1 MTSWVIGSN
10 GLLGSA
16 VSDELKKSS
25 LSWQPTKKIIWD
37 NAGSGDTAI
46 KLEETIEAAVK
57 EYVAALGTNTWEIYW
72 CAGVGVVGSDMD
84 VLDREVTAMKILL
97 SCMRSSGLT
106 ANKSGRIFFAS
117 SAGGVYAGSSNPPFT
132 EETAPIPISDYGA
145 QKLQIEELLIN
156 FGKSNNVE
164 TRIGRIANIYGAN
177 QNIRKQQGIVTA
189 LVKSTI
195 LNTTVSMYVPLN
207 TLRNYIFVSDAAFKI
222 VNFVRSSTNNHDLRN
237 ICSNENWSLG
247 SLIRITKDV
256 TKKRILL
263 AQALNN
269 KSILQPLDLRMKS
282 LSDDNVSSVREVS
295 LPVGVSMVREHLLK
309 THQVG
314 NLRLIHERQT

>member
-25 LSWQPTKKIIWD
+25 LSWQPTRKIIWD
-37 NAGSGDTAI
+37 TAGSGDTAF
-46 KLEETIEAAVK
+46 KLEESIEAAVK
-57 EYVAALGTNTWEIYW
+57 EYVAAVGANTWEIYW
-72 CAGVGVVGSDMD
+72 CAGIGVVGSDMD
-84 VLDREVTAMKILL
+84 LLDREVTAIKILL

-106 ANKSGRIFFAS
+106 ANKSGRMFFAS

-132 EETAPIPISDYGA
+132 EETVPIPISDYGA

-156 FGKSNNVE
+156 FGKNNNVE
-164 TRIGRIANIYGAN
+164 IRIGRIANIYGAN

-222 VNFVRSSTNNHDLRN
+222 INFVRSSTNNHEVRN

-256 TKKRILL
+256 TKKRIHL
-263 AQALNN
+263 AHAVNRQSL
-269 KSILQPLDLRMKS
+269 LQPLDLSMKS
-282 LSDDNVSSVREVS
+282 LSENKESSIREVS
-295 LPVGVSMVREHLLK
+295 LPVGVSVVRERLLR
-309 THQVG
+309 THQDG
-314 NLRLIHERQT
+314 KLRLNHER

>member
-1 MTSWVIGSN
+1 MNSWVIGSN

-25 LSWQPTKKIIWD
+25 LSWQPTRKIIWD
-37 NAGSGDTAI
+37 TAGSGDTAF
-46 KLEETIEAAVK
+46 KLEESIEAAVK
-57 EYVAALGTNTWEIYW
+57 EYVAAVGANTWEIYW
-72 CAGVGVVGSDMD
+72 CAGIGVVGSDMD
-84 VLDREVTAMKILL
+84 LLDREVTAIKILL

-106 ANKSGRIFFAS
+106 ANKSGRMFFAS

-132 EETAPIPISDYGA
+132 EETVPIPISDYGA

-156 FGKSNNVE
+156 FGKNNNVE
-164 TRIGRIANIYGAN
+164 IRIGRIANIYGAN

-222 VNFVRSSTNNHDLRN
+222 INFVRSSTNNHEVRI

-256 TKKRILL
+256 TKKRIHL
-263 AQALNN
+263 AHAVNR
-269 KSILQPLDLRMKS
+269 KSLLQPLDLSMKS
-282 LSDDNVSSVREVS
+282 LSENKESSVREVS
-295 LPVGVSMVREHLLK
+295 LPVGVSVVRERLLK
-309 THQVG
+309 THQDG
-314 NLRLIHERQT
+314 KLRVNHER

>member
-25 LSWQPTKKIIWD
+25 LSWQPTRKIIWD
-37 NAGSGDTAI
+37 TAGSGDTAF
-46 KLEETIEAAVK
+46 KLEESIEAAVK
-57 EYVAALGTNTWEIYW
+57 EYVAAVGANTWEIYW
-72 CAGVGVVGSDMD
+72 CAGIGVVGSDKD
-84 VLDREVTAMKILL
+84 SLDREVTAIKILL
-97 SCMRSSGLT
+97 SCMRRSGLT
-106 ANKSGRIFFAS
+106 ANKRGRMFFAS

-132 EETAPIPISDYGA
+132 EESDPIPISDYGA

-156 FGKSNNVE
+156 FGKNNNVK

-177 QNIRKQQGIVTA
+177 QDIRKQQGIVTA

-222 VNFVRSSTNNHDLRN
+222 VNFVRSSTNNHEVRN

-247 SLIRITKDV
+247 SLIRITKDI
-256 TKKRILL
+256 TKKRIHI
-263 AQALNN
+263 AQAVNRHSL
-269 KSILQPLDLRMKS
+269 IQPLDLRMKS
-282 LSDDNVSSVREVS
+282 LSENKEFSVREVS
-295 LPVGVSMVREHLLK
+295 LPVGVSVVRERLLR
-309 THQVG
+309 THQDG
-314 NLRLIHERQT
+314 KLRLNHER

>member
-16 VSDELKKSS
+16 VSDELKKSA

-37 NAGSGDTAI
+37 TAGSGDTAI
-46 KLEETIEAAVK
+46 KLEESIAAAVK
-57 EYVAALGTNTWEIYW
+57 EYVAVVGANTWEIYW
-72 CAGVGVVGSDMD
+72 CAGIGVVGSDMD
-84 VLDREVTAMKILL
+84 LLDREVTAIKILL

-106 ANKSGRIFFAS
+106 ANKSGRMFFAS

-132 EETAPIPISDYGA
+132 EETVPIPISDYGA
-145 QKLQIEELLIN
+145 QKLQIEELLFN

-189 LVKSTI
+189 LVRSTI

-222 VNFVRSSTNNHDLRN
+222 INFVRSSTNNHEVRN

-256 TKKRILL
+256 TKKRIHL
-263 AQALNN
+263 AHAVNRQSL
-269 KSILQPLDLRMKS
+269 LQPLDLRMKS
-282 LSDDNVSSVREVS
+282 LSENKESSIREVS
-295 LPVGVSMVREHLLK
+295 LPVGVSVVRERLLK
-309 THQVG
+309 THQDG
-314 NLRLIHERQT
+314 KLRVNHER

>member
-1 MTSWVIGSN
+1 
-10 GLLGSA
+10 
-16 VSDELKKSS
+16 
-25 LSWQPTKKIIWD
+25 
-37 NAGSGDTAI
+37 
-46 KLEETIEAAVK
+46 
-57 EYVAALGTNTWEIYW
+57 
-72 CAGVGVVGSDMD
+72 MD
-84 VLDREVTAMKILL
+84 LLDREVTAIKILL

-106 ANKSGRIFFAS
+106 ANKSGRMFFAS

-132 EETAPIPISDYGA
+132 EETVPIPISDYGA

-156 FGKSNNVE
+156 FEKNNNVE
-164 TRIGRIANIYGAN
+164 IRIGRIANIYGAN

-222 VNFVRSSTNNHDLRN
+222 INFVRSSTNNHEVRN

-256 TKKRILL
+256 TKKRIHL
-263 AQALNN
+263 AHAVNRQSL
-269 KSILQPLDLRMKS
+269 LQPLDLRMKS
-282 LSDDNVSSVREVS
+282 LSENKESSIREVS
-295 LPVGVSMVREHLLK
+295 LPVGVSVVRERLLK
-309 THQVG
+309 THQDG
-314 NLRLIHERQT
+314 KLRVNHER

>member
-37 NAGSGDTAI
+37 TAGSGDTAF
-46 KLEETIEAAVK
+46 KLKESIEAAVK
-57 EYVAALGTNTWEIYW
+57 EYVAAVGANTWEIYW
-72 CAGVGVVGSDMD
+72 CAGIGVVGSDMD
-84 VLDREVTAMKILL
+84 LLDREVTAIKILL

-106 ANKSGRIFFAS
+106 ANKSGRMFFAS

-132 EETAPIPISDYGA
+132 EETVPIPISDYGA

-156 FGKSNNVE
+156 FGKNNNVE
-164 TRIGRIANIYGAN
+164 IRIGRIANIYGAN

-222 VNFVRSSTNNHDLRN
+222 INFVRSSTNNHEVRN

-256 TKKRILL
+256 TKKRIHL
-263 AQALNN
+263 AHAVNRQSL
-269 KSILQPLDLRMKS
+269 LQPLDLRMKS
-282 LSDDNVSSVREVS
+282 LSENKESSIREVS
-295 LPVGVSMVREHLLK
+295 LPVGVSVVRERLLK
-309 THQVG
+309 THQDG
-314 NLRLIHERQT
+314 KLRVNHER

>member
-1 MTSWVIGSN
+1 
-10 GLLGSA
+10 
-16 VSDELKKSS
+16 LKKSS
-25 LSWQPTKKIIWD
+25 LSWQPTRKIIWD
-37 NAGSGDTAI
+37 TAGSGDTAF
-46 KLEETIEAAVK
+46 KLEESIEAAVK
-57 EYVAALGTNTWEIYW
+57 EYVAAVGANTWEIYW
-72 CAGVGVVGSDMD
+72 CAGIGVVGSDMD
-84 VLDREVTAMKILL
+84 LLDREVTAIKILL

-106 ANKSGRIFFAS
+106 ANKSGRMFFAS

-132 EETAPIPISDYGA
+132 EETVPIPISDYGA

-156 FGKSNNVE
+156 FGKNNNVE
-164 TRIGRIANIYGAN
+164 IRIGRIANIYGAN

-222 VNFVRSSTNNHDLRN
+222 INFVRSSTNNHEVRI

-256 TKKRILL
+256 TKKRIHL
-263 AQALNN
+263 AHAVNR
-269 KSILQPLDLRMKS
+269 KSLLQPLDLSMKS
-282 LSDDNVSSVREVS
+282 LSENKESSVREVS
-295 LPVGVSMVREHLLK
+295 LPVGVSVVRERLLK
-309 THQVG
+309 THQDG
-314 NLRLIHERQT
+314 KLRVNHER

>member
-16 VSDELKKSS
+16 VSDELNKSS
-25 LSWQPTKKIIWD
+25 LSWQPSKKIIWD
-37 NAGSGDTAI
+37 NAGSGNSAI
-46 KLEETIEAAVK
+46 KLEESIEAAVK
-57 EYVAALGTNTWEIYW
+57 EYVAAVGANTWEIYW
-72 CAGVGVVGSDMD
+72 CAGIGVVGSDMD
-84 VLDREVTAMKILL
+84 LLDREVTAIKILL

-106 ANKSGRIFFAS
+106 ANKSGRMFFAS

-132 EETAPIPISDYGA
+132 EETVPIPISDYGA

-156 FGKSNNVE
+156 FGKNNNVE
-164 TRIGRIANIYGAN
+164 IRIGRIANIYGAN

-222 VNFVRSSTNNHDLRN
+222 INFVRSSTNNHEVRI

-256 TKKRILL
+256 TKKRIHL
-263 AQALNN
+263 AHAVNR
-269 KSILQPLDLRMKS
+269 KSLLQPLDLSMKS
-282 LSDDNVSSVREVS
+282 LSENKESSVREVS
-295 LPVGVSMVREHLLK
+295 LPVGVSVVRERLLK
-309 THQVG
+309 THQDG
-314 NLRLIHERQT
+314 KLRVNHER

>member
-16 VSDELKKSS
+16 VSDELNKSS
-25 LSWQPTKKIIWD
+25 LSWQPSKKIIWD
-37 NAGSGDTAI
+37 NAGSGNSAI
-46 KLEETIEAAVK
+46 KLEESIEAAVK
-57 EYVAALGTNTWEIYW
+57 EYVAAVGANTWEIYW
-72 CAGVGVVGSDMD
+72 CAGIGVVGSDMD
-84 VLDREVTAMKILL
+84 LLDREVTAIKILL

-106 ANKSGRIFFAS
+106 ANKSGRMLFAS

-132 EETAPIPISDYGA
+132 EETVPIPISDYGA

-156 FGKSNNVE
+156 FGKNNNVE
-164 TRIGRIANIYGAN
+164 IRIGRIANIYGAN

-222 VNFVRSSTNNHDLRN
+222 INFVRSSTNNHEVRN

-256 TKKRILL
+256 TKKRIHL
-263 AQALNN
+263 AHAVNRQ
-269 KSILQPLDLRMKS
+269 SQLQPLDLRMKS
-282 LSDDNVSSVREVS
+282 LSENKESSVREVS
-295 LPVGVSMVREHLLK
+295 LPVGVSVVRERLLK
-309 THQVG
+309 THQDG
-314 NLRLIHERQT
+314 KLRVNHER

>member
-1 MTSWVIGSN
+1 
-10 GLLGSA
+10 
-16 VSDELKKSS
+16 
-25 LSWQPTKKIIWD
+25 
-37 NAGSGDTAI
+37 
-46 KLEETIEAAVK
+46 
-57 EYVAALGTNTWEIYW
+57 
-72 CAGVGVVGSDMD
+72 MD
-84 VLDREVTAMKILL
+84 LLDREVTAIKILL

-106 ANKSGRIFFAS
+106 ANKSGRMFFAS

-132 EETAPIPISDYGA
+132 EETVPIPISDYGA

-156 FGKSNNVE
+156 FGKNNNVE
-164 TRIGRIANIYGAN
+164 IRIGRIANIYGAN

-222 VNFVRSSTNNHDLRN
+222 INFVRSSTNNHEVRN

-256 TKKRILL
+256 TKKRIHL
-263 AQALNN
+263 AHAVNR
-269 KSILQPLDLRMKS
+269 KSLLQPLDLSMKS
-282 LSDDNVSSVREVS
+282 LSENKESSVREVS
-295 LPVGVSMVREHLLK
+295 LPVGVSVVRERLLK
-309 THQVG
+309 THQDG
-314 NLRLIHERQT
+314 KLRVNHER

>member
-25 LSWQPTKKIIWD
+25 LSWQPTRKIIWD
-37 NAGSGDTAI
+37 TAGSGDTAF
-46 KLEETIEAAVK
+46 KLEESIEAAVK
-57 EYVAALGTNTWEIYW
+57 EYVAAVGANTWEIYW
-72 CAGVGVVGSDMD
+72 CAGIGVVGSDMD
-84 VLDREVTAMKILL
+84 LLDREVTAIKILL

-106 ANKSGRIFFAS
+106 ANKSGRMFFAS

-132 EETAPIPISDYGA
+132 EETVPIPISDYGA

-156 FGKSNNVE
+156 FGKNNNVE
-164 TRIGRIANIYGAN
+164 IRIGRIANIYGAN

-222 VNFVRSSTNNHDLRN
+222 INFVRSSTNNHEVRN

-256 TKKRILL
+256 TKKRIHL
-263 AQALNN
+263 AHAVNRQSL
-269 KSILQPLDLRMKS
+269 LQPLDLSMKS
-282 LSDDNVSSVREVS
+282 LSENKESSIREVS
-295 LPVGVSMVREHLLK
+295 LPVGVSVVRERLLK
-309 THQVG
+309 THRDG
-314 NLRLIHERQT
+314 KLRVNHER